1 MVKSFTQFINETN
14 EEFVCKYCGRV
25 CKNDNSLRNHERLCK
40 ENPNRQKS
48 SFVSYHDK
56 IKSGEIIPWNRG
68 KTKETCDGV
77 RHSIESRTRNIESGK
92 TIPSFKGKHL
102 SDEHKAKLSKAQTEY
117 LIRTGLNRWSN
128 AHSSERSYPEK
139 FFEEILKDICV
150 EQYVIPGLPYKL
162 DFADVDNKIDVEVD
176 GEQHYINNE
185 LRERDQIRDKRL
197 EENGWRTIRVRW
209 SQFQKLSTDEKKEYI
224 RNLFDIAGWS
234 DKKSES

>member
-1 MVKSFTQFINETN
+1 MIKSFIEFINESD
-14 EEFVCKYCGRV
+14 EKFICRFCDKE
-25 CKNDNSLRNHERLCK
+25 CKNANALRNHERLCK
-40 ENPNRQKS
+40 DNPDRQES
-48 SFVSYHDK
+48 PFVKHNEK
-56 IKSGEIIPWNRG
+56 IRNGERVAWNKG
-68 KTKETCDGV
+68 KTKETNDGI
-77 RHSIESRTRNIESGK
+77 RHNIESRTRNIESGK
-92 TIPSFKGKHL
+92 TIPSFRGKHL

-128 AHSSERSYPEK
+128 AHSSERTYPEK
-139 FFEEILKDICV
+139 FFEEILKDICI

-185 LRERDQIRDKRL
+185 LSERDQIRDKRL